1 MKSHLTEEQL
11 ANYQRDGYL
20 SPLTVYDQE
29 ETKRLRHEF
38 ENFER
43 RFGGTKKAAPLRADL
58 HLLQNWAWDVVT
70 NPRIVRPI
78 TSILGPNV
86 LLWSTNWFIKESGDS
101 KIVSF
106 HQDANYWGL
115 EPHDVATAWLALS
128 DAHEDSGPMSFVP
141 GSHQEELYAHT
152 NTFAENNLLSRGQ
165 EVNRTI
171 DESACQSAPLDSGQI
186 SIHHI
191 RAIHG
196 SGPNLSKD
204 RRIGMVLRYCAT
216 HVRQTK
222 GDDTAIL
229 VSGSD
234 DFGHF
239 QLLEKP
245 DRDFGEKE
253 TATHKD
259 AVTKLGHIIMS

>member
-1 MKSHLTEEQL
+1 MTFQL
-11 ANYQRDGYL
+11 SEKQLEDYQKDGYL
-20 SPLTVYDQE
+20 SPLTAYDQS
-29 ETKRLRHEF
+29 ETKKLRQEVEVF
-38 ENFER
+38 EK
-43 RFGGTKKAAPLRADL
+43 RFGGIEKAVAFRADL
-58 HLLQNWAWDVVT
+58 HLLQRWAWDVVT
-70 NPRIVRPI
+70 NPRIVDPI
-78 TSILGPNV
+78 TSVLGPNV
-86 LLWSTNWFIKESGDS
+86 LLWSTNWFIKESRDS

-115 EPHDVATAWLALS
+115 EPHDVATVWLALS
-128 DAHEDSGPMSFVP
+128 DAHEESGPMNFVP
-141 GSHQEELYAHT
+141 GSHLGELYTHT

-171 DESACQSAPLDSGQI
+171 DETTCQLAPLDSGQM

-191 RAIHG
+191 RTIHG
-196 SGPNLSKD
+196 SGPNLSQD

-222 GDDTAIL
+222 GEDTAIL
-229 VSGSD
+229 VSGMD

-245 DRDFGEKE
+245 DQDFGEKE
-253 TATHKD
+253 TAAHKD
-259 AVTKLGHIIMS
+259 AVAKLGHIIMS